1 MYESNEALDSAFFD
15 DDCAHFRSDEVKQ
28 ALVNFERMDR
38 PSLLPRPLVYAS
50 GLAADAIEPFLV
62 FQPIHEESVARET
75 VPIESGAESVE
86 QYGDRIFNRKVG
98 QEIREED
105 PEPDWDFWFK
115 VPDDMEPQAKKA
127 KTAGMIEVA
136 GGAGGSFFVQADPDA
151 AGGSFFVQA
160 DPDAAGAGAGSAGL
174 EAGSAGPQAGAGA
187 GAASSLEAG
196 AGAGPART
204 SLPSVG
210 VIKTERDYEFKIEK
224 MQVIL
229 DLFSYSQYIRI
240 NLNISS
246 RRASTLAVSSSTK
259 ITGST
264 GTSRR
269 PATTAAGAISSG

>member
-151 AGGSFFVQA
+151 AGAQVVAGLEA
-160 DPDAAGAGAGSAGL
+160 GAGAGAAGLGAGAGAGSA
-174 EAGSAGPQAGAGA
+174 
-187 GAASSLEAG
+187 SLEAG
-196 AGAGPART
+196 AGAGPARA

-229 DLFSYSQYIRI
+229 DLF
-240 NLNISS
+240 
-246 RRASTLAVSSSTK
+246 
-259 ITGST
+259 
-264 GTSRR
+264 
-269 PATTAAGAISSG
+269 